1 MELAMVPVA
10 QFAFTFA
17 IYKLQRTQEKK
28 LPKRYITSRTMR
40 PCLDSYVNKPPEL
53 TFSGSY

>member
-10 QFAFTFA
+10 QFAFNFA

-28 LPKRYITSRTMR
+28 NYQSNTSLR
-40 PCLDSYVNKPPEL
+40 
-53 TFSGSY
+53 GQ